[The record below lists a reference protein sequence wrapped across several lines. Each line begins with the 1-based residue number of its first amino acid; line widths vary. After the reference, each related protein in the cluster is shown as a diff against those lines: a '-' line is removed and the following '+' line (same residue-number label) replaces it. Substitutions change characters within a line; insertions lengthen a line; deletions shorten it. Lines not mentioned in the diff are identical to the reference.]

1 MQTQIRRY
9 NIVVKGRVQDIGF
22 RDYVIAL
29 ANIAKIR
36 GYIFNDIDGSVRMV
50 MEGAKGIV
58 SNFLSEIKL
67 RDIEG
72 VEIKSLQQKEITGDF
87 DLPARFVKLS
97 TDEMY
102 DIDRKLGIGN
112 DYLNGIKHDTSTLH
126 DIQQNSM
133 ILSDVKRDT
142 SVLHDVKQNTSM
154 LPEIQ
159 QNTSVLPDVK
169 SGIDTLNTKF
179 DSYLTE
185 QRAFNER
192 MDVHNNRLEKILE
205 KLIER

>member
-1 MQTQIRRY
+1 MQAQIRRY
-9 NIVVKGRVQDIGF
+9 NIVIKGRVQDIGF

-50 MEGAKGIV
+50 MEGAKEIV
-58 SNFLSEIKL
+58 NNFLSEIKL
-67 RDIEG
+67 KDIAG

-112 DYLNGIKHDTSTLH
+112 DYLNEIKHDTSTLH
-126 DIQQNSM
+126 VIQQNIS
-133 ILSDVKRDT
+133 ILPDVKRDT
-142 SVLHDVKQNTSM
+142 SVLHDVKQNTSI
-154 LPEIQ
+154 LPDVKRD
-159 QNTSVLPDVK
+159 TSVLPEVK

-185 QRAFNER
+185 QRAFNAR
-192 MDVHNNRLEKILE
+192 MDVHNSRLEKILE
-205 KLIER
+205 KLTER

>member
-50 MEGAKGIV
+50 MEGAKEIV
-58 SNFLSEIKL
+58 SNFLSEIRL
-67 RDIEG
+67 RDIVG

-87 DLPARFVKLS
+87 DLPAKFVKLS

-112 DYLNGIKHDTSTLH
+112 DYLNEIKHDTSVLP
-126 DIQQNSM
+126 
-133 ILSDVKRDT
+133 DVQRD
-142 SVLHDVKQNTSM
+142 
-154 LPEIQ
+154 
-159 QNTSVLPDVK
+159 TSVLPDVK
-169 SGIDTLNTKF
+169 SGIDTMNTKF
-179 DSYLTE
+179 DTMNTKFDTLNTNFDSFNTRFDSYITE
-185 QRAFNER
+185 QRAFNVR

-205 KLIER
+205 KLTER

>member
-50 MEGAKGIV
+50 MEGAKEIV
-58 SNFLSEIKL
+58 NNFLSEIKL
-67 RDIEG
+67 RDIAG

-97 TDEMY
+97 TEEMH

-112 DYLNGIKHDTSTLH
+112 EYLNEIKHDTLTLHDIKHDTSMLP
-126 DIQQNSM
+126 DI
-133 ILSDVKRDT
+133 KRD
-142 SVLHDVKQNTSM
+142 
-154 LPEIQ
+154 
-159 QNTSVLPDVK
+159 TSVLPDVK

-179 DSYLTE
+179 DSYISE
-185 QRAFNER
+185 QRAYNVR
-192 MDVHNNRLEKILE
+192 MDVHNTRLEKILE
-205 KLIER
+205 KLTER

>member
-1 MQTQIRRY
+1 M
-9 NIVVKGRVQDIGF
+9 
-22 RDYVIAL
+22 
-29 ANIAKIR
+29 
-36 GYIFNDIDGSVRMV
+36 
-50 MEGAKGIV
+50 

-112 DYLNGIKHDTSTLH
+112 DYLNEIKHDTLILH
-126 DIQQNSM
+126 DITST
-133 ILSDVKRDT
+133 LSNVKRD
-142 SVLHDVKQNTSM
+142 
-154 LPEIQ
+154 
-159 QNTSVLPDVK
+159 TSVLPDVK
-169 SGIDTLNTKF
+169 SGIDTMNTKF
-179 DSYLTE
+179 DSFNTRFDSYITE
-185 QRAFNER
+185 QRTFNAR

-205 KLIER
+205 KLTER